1 MTVTNL
7 LLAVCP
13 MLACQDPGTSAA
25 VQKHPLGRDRTGL
38 AWVLP
43 FEKAR
48 AKAAAENRLLMIK
61 PVAFGT
67 TPDGGW

>member
-1 MTVTNL
+1 MEPTTL
-7 LLAVCP
+7 LLATLTFLP
-13 MLACQDPGTSAA
+13 FQDRAA
-25 VQKHPLGRDRTGL
+25 VQDDHPLAKDKTGL

-43 FEKAR
+43 FKSALAT
-48 AKAAAENRLLMIK
+48 AKKDGRILMIK

>member
-1 MTVTNL
+1 MRRM
-7 LLAVCP
+7 AA
-13 MLACQDPGTSAA
+13 LACVAGALWAA
-25 VQKHPLGRDRTGL
+25 PETHPLTKDKTGM

-43 FEKAR
+43 FKHALEKAQTE
-48 AKAAAENRLLMIK
+48 KRLLMIK